1 MKFEAAPS
9 IYDGFGRCT
18 SRASRRTYAQINR
31 VATLEAAKAEF
42 EASWEAWKAWARM
55 EEVTRLEQRG
65 GVAIAFMAAVLWIML
80 LIAAWEYL
88 F

>member
-1 MKFEAAPS
+1 MGE
-9 IYDGFGRCT
+9 DGRG
-18 SRASRRTYAQINR
+18 A
-31 VATLEAAKAEF
+31 V
-42 EASWEAWKAWARM
+42 M
-55 EEVTRLEQRG
+55 RLEQRG